1 MPEKTPETSEEIL
14 KEIKGAELETS
25 SDKEEETED
34 RLTFEIPDESEEETE
49 ELEAEETSEEEETE
63 AAEEKE
69 EAKPELIPIKVD
81 GKTEYVTQEKLVE
94 YAQKGRFL
102 EQERA
107 KDRGEKA
114 PPPELDE
121 EKLEKMFMEEVKR
134 RGKFFPVMLE
144 GVKSAIRAELAQ
156 EREARKEGRQ
166 IADSSEWG
174 KDANYRNEF
183 NALLDEGVIPSEA
196 GLKISAKYWEEKA
209 LRGEEIGEK
218 KAKAKEAVKMPKGK
232 EVAPD
237 ARESKG
243 EASVMQEYNE
253 ALAAGKPSSELL
265 KIMRR
270 GGVPMGKDTI

>member
-1 MPEKTPETSEEIL
+1 MPPEKTPETSEDIL
-14 KEIKGAELETS
+14 KEIQGAEVETS
-25 SDKEEETED
+25 PDKEEETED
-34 RLTFEIPDESEEETE
+34 RLAFELPDETEEETE

-81 GKTEYVTQEKLVE
+81 GKTEYVTQEQLVQ

-107 KDRGEKA
+107 KDKGEKE
-114 PPPELDE
+114 PELDE
-121 EKLEKMFMEEVKR
+121 EKLEKMFMGEVKR
-134 RGKFFPVMLE
+134 RGKFFPVVLE
-144 GVKSAIRAELAQ
+144 GVKMAVRAELAQ
-156 EREARKEGRQ
+156 EREGRKEARG

-174 KDANYRNEF
+174 KDGNYRNEF
-183 NALLDEGVIPSEA
+183 NALLDEGVTPSEA

-209 LRGEEIGEK
+209 IKGEEIGEK

-265 KIMRR
+265 KIMRK